1 MDERPKSQLDEFVWS
16 KSCLISLGGGICY
29 AAFIAQLIYPNDI
42 LLYGCSALIGLGAA
56 LIWVAQVSLQ
66 FQNVTYFIWH
76 HGLY

>member
-16 KSCLISLGGGICY
+16 KSNSLSSGGGICY

-56 LIWVAQVSLQ
+56 LIWVAQVRLS
-66 FQNVTYFIWH
+66 ISKM
-76 HGLY
+76 